1 MGELLGAFAFAS
13 DLAFGLELE
22 DSLRSCYIAT
32 RLAEELGMP
41 EEQRI
46 ASYYASLFK
55 DAGCTSWTSVFAAM
69 LRTDEITARKERMIF
84 GLGAGLPSKVA
95 WARRNLAAGLGLG
108 EHLKTYFDFITRFNG
123 VLKEGYV
130 TACAVSARIAD
141 RMGMPATVQDGIL
154 HLFEH
159 WDGSGQPEGLRGEE
173 ISPVSRVVLPAFLLA
188 PLHRA
193 GGRETAIDVALKQRG
208 KAFDPAVADAFLAL
222 ASQDDFWRDMEEAP
236 ILEVILRLEPDTA
249 LATVDE
255 GRFDEVAMA
264 FADFIDLK
272 SPYLAAHSRRVAA
285 IAKRTAALMGCSEQD
300 QRLIY
305 RTALLHDL
313 GLVAVPSYYLDKP
326 EDRLSESER
335 EAMRLHPYH
344 AERVLN
350 RVGAMAVFTPA
361 VGAHHERFDGSG
373 YFRGLKGKDIP
384 LAARIIAV
392 ADRLDDLTHDHPA
405 RSGLSLDE
413 AMKAV
418 SAESGTAFDPDV
430 VFAVAGG
437 LGAVAAPST
446 PAQWP
451 AGLTDREVEVLRIAS
466 QGLTRRDIGKRLG
479 ITENTVRHHLE
490 HIYNKAGTSG
500 RVGAT
505 LFAMEHDLLP

>member
-32 RLAEELGMP
+32 RLAQELGMP
-41 EEQRI
+41 DEQRI
-46 ASYYASLFK
+46 ATYYASLFK
-55 DAGCTSWTSVFAAM
+55 DAGCTSWTSVMASM
-69 LRTDEITARKERMIF
+69 LRTDEITARRERLIF
-84 GLGAGLPSKVA
+84 GVGENLPSKVA
-95 WARRNLAAGLGLG
+95 WARRHLATGLGLG
-108 EHLKTYFDFITRFNG
+108 QRLKTYFDFVTRFNG
-123 VLKEGYV
+123 ALKEGYV
-130 TACAVSARIAD
+130 TACAVSARIAG
-141 RMGMPATVQDGIL
+141 RMGMPATVQDAIL
-154 HLFEH
+154 DLFEN
-159 WDGSGQPEGLRGEE
+159 WDGGGQPNGLRGEA
-173 ISPVSRVVLPAFLLA
+173 INPVSRVVLAAFLLA
-188 PLHRA
+188 PFHRV
-193 GGRETAIDVALKQRG
+193 GGREAAFEVAQKQRG
-208 KAFDPAVADAFLAL
+208 KAFDPAVVDAFLAL
-222 ASQDDFWRDMEEAP
+222 GAQDDFWRDMEEAP
-236 ILEVILRLEPDTA
+236 ILEVVLRLEPDSA

-255 GRFDEVAMA
+255 GRFDDVAMA

-272 SPYLAAHSRRVAA
+272 SPYTAAHSRRVAA
-285 IAKRTAALMGCSEQD
+285 IAKRTAALMGCSDED
-300 QRLIY
+300 QRLIH

-335 EAMRLHPYH
+335 EAIRLHPYH

-350 RVGAMAVFTPA
+350 RVGAMSAFTPA
-361 VGAHHERFDGSG
+361 VGAHHERFDGNG

-392 ADRLDDLTHDHPA
+392 ADRLDDLTHDHPS
-405 RSGLSLDE
+405 RSGLPLDE
-413 AMKAV
+413 ALKV
-418 SAESGTAFDPDV
+418 LSAESGTAFDPDV

-466 QGLTRRDIGKRLG
+466 KGLTRRDIGKRLG

-490 HIYNKAGTSG
+490 HIYNKTASSS
-500 RVGAT
+500 RVAAT
-505 LFAMEHDLLP
+505 LFAMEHDLLV